1 MKTSRIR
8 AVFAAAALA
17 VVALVAVPVAA
28 NAVDTYPPAP
38 AESYSGQTVVVPG
51 GTTTITFSASLFT
64 PGETVTFFLTGE
76 NAAGATLA
84 SFRTVVNNSPS
95 INKVA
100 GASGTPVAVT
110 LPTNAS
116 GSYSLNGTSPSA
128 GTVSVAIS
136 VGSAGAGGAAAAGG
150 AGTGLATTGAAGDQ
164 LLWAWVAGG
173 ALAFVGGGV
182 LVATAVR
189 KQRKL
194 AA

>member
-8 AVFAAAALA
+8 KVVAGFALA
-17 VVALVAVPVAA
+17 VAALVAVPAA
-28 NAVDTYPPAP
+28 AMAVDGYTPVPN
-38 AESYSGQTVVVPG
+38 ESYSGQTVVAPG
-51 GTTTITFSASLFT
+51 GTTTITFAAAFFT
-64 PGETVTFFLTGE
+64 PGETVSFRLIGE

-84 SFRTVVNNSPS
+84 SFYTVVNSSPA

-100 GASGTPVAVT
+100 GAGGTPVAVT
-110 LPTNAS
+110 LPANAS
-116 GSYSLNGTSPSA
+116 GTYSLNASSPSK
-128 GTVSVAIS
+128 GNVSVAIS
-136 VGSAGAGGAAAAGG
+136 VGSAGTGGAAAGG

-182 LVATAVR
+182 LVASAVR

-194 AA
+194 GA

>member
-8 AVFAAAALA
+8 KVVAGFALA
-17 VVALVAVPVAA
+17 LAALVAVPAA
-28 NAVDTYPPAP
+28 AMAVDTYPPAP
-38 AESYSGQTVVVPG
+38 SDGYTGQTVVAPG
-51 GTTTITFSASLFT
+51 GTTTITFGATLFT

-100 GASGTPVAVT
+100 DASGTPVAVT
-110 LPTNAS
+110 LPANAS
-116 GSYSLNGTSPSA
+116 GTYSLNASSPSK

-136 VGSAGAGGAAAAGG
+136 VGSAGAGGAAAGG

-182 LVATAVR
+182 LVASAVR

-194 AA
+194 AE

>member
-8 AVFAAAALA
+8 KVVAGFALA
-17 VVALVAVPVAA
+17 LAALVAVPAA
-28 NAVDTYPPAP
+28 AMAVDGYTPVPN
-38 AESYSGQTVVVPG
+38 ESYSGQTVVAPG
-51 GTTTITFSASLFT
+51 GTTTITFGASVFT

-100 GASGTPVAVT
+100 GAGGTPVAVT
-110 LPTNAS
+110 LPANAS
-116 GSYSLNGTSPSA
+116 GSYSLNASSPSA

-136 VGSAGAGGAAAAGG
+136 VGSAGAGAAAGG
-150 AGTGLATTGAAGDQ
+150 AGTGLAATGSSNDQ
-164 LLWAWVAGG
+164 LLWLWVSGG

-182 LVATAVR
+182 LVASAVR

-194 AA
+194 GA

>member
-8 AVFAAAALA
+8 KVVAGFALA
-17 VVALVAVPVAA
+17 LAALVAVPAA
-28 NAVDTYPPAP
+28 AMAVDTYPPAP
-38 AESYSGQTVVVPG
+38 SDGYTGQTVIAPG
-51 GTTTITFSASLFT
+51 GTTTITFGATLFT

-110 LPTNAS
+110 LPANAS
-116 GSYSLNGTSPSA
+116 GTYSLNASSPSA

-136 VGSAGAGGAAAAGG
+136 VGSAGTGAGG

-173 ALAFVGGGV
+173 ALALVGGGV
-182 LVATAVR
+182 LVASAVR

-194 AA
+194 GA

>member
-8 AVFAAAALA
+8 KVVAGFALA
-17 VVALVAVPVAA
+17 VAALVAVPAA
-28 NAVDTYPPAP
+28 AQANGYTPVPN
-38 AESYSGQTVVVPG
+38 ESYTGQTVVAPG
-51 GTTTITFSASLFT
+51 GTTTITFGAGFFT

-110 LPTNAS
+110 LPANAS
-116 GSYSLNGTSPSA
+116 GTYSLNASSPSK

-136 VGSAGAGGAAAAGG
+136 VGSAGAGGAAAGG

-182 LVATAVR
+182 LVASAVR

-194 AA
+194 AE